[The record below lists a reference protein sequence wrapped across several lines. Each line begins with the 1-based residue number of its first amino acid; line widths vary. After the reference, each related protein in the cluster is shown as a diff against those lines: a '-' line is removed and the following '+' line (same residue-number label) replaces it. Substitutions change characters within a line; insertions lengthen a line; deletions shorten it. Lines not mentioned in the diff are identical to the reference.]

1 MTYASADG
9 TRINAVGARI
19 HSRTGGRG
27 SPLFFVWAG
36 DPLPET
42 CGIRPYAS
50 GCGAVTREQ
59 LRYCG
64 HS

>member
-1 MTYASADG
+1 MTYASAD
-9 TRINAVGARI
+9 GARI

-27 SPLFFVWAG
+27 SPLFFAWAG
-36 DPLPET
+36 DPLPEIR
-42 CGIRPYAS
+42 GIRPYAS
-50 GCGAVTREQ
+50 GCGAVAREQ